1 MSTQTAI
8 SLFLAAGVVGV
19 LGILIKYFGMVN
31 LIAGYDPERVTDK
44 EGLAD
49 FVGTNALYVAG
60 ISVVVAV
67 AEYTQPFGGYEAIWI
82 FYVLVVVLLAVRM
95 IRGARKYEVSQ

>member
-1 MSTQTAI
+1 MSTETAI
-8 SLFLAAGVVGV
+8 VLILTAGFVGA
-19 LGILIKYFGMVN
+19 LGILMKYFGMVN
-31 LIAGYDPERVTDK
+31 LIAGYDSERVTDE

-67 AEYTQPFGGYEAIWI
+67 AEYTQPFEGYKAIWI
-82 FYVLVVVLLAVRM
+82 FYVLGVGLLAVRM
-95 IRGARKYEVSQ
+95 IRGAQKYETPR